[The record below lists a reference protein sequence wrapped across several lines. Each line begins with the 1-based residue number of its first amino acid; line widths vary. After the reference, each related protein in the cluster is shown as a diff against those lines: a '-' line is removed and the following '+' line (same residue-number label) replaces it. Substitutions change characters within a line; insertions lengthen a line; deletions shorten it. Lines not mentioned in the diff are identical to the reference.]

1 MIKILII
8 GITGTLGHKVA
19 QELSSN
25 KRLII
30 HGIFTNKSKLKR
42 IKKFIKIKKCHKKK
56 KIGEIIRLIK
66 NKKFNYVINCAGLI
80 KQKKADIKNIYLLNK
95 TFPIEISNLAE
106 ILKFRFIHFSTDCV
120 FDGKKGNYLESQFPN
135 AKDIYGISKAKGEP
149 SVKNKQTLILR
160 TSFIG
165 HEIIGKYS
173 LLDWFINSNKNIYGF
188 SKCYFNG
195 LTNLEISKFIKKI
208 IEKNLF
214 FSGLFHLSGKKINKY
229 QLLKKINLVYNL
241 KKKISPTPRPK
252 INRTLNNSKI
262 KKKYKYKPKTWD
274 KLLKDLL
281 LDYRDSIKIYKN

>member
-8 GITGTLGHKVA
+8 GITGTLGHKMA
-19 QELSSN
+19 QELSTN

-30 HGIFTNKSKLKR
+30 HGIFTNKSKLMR
-42 IKKFIKIKKCHKKK
+42 IKKFIKLKNCHKIK
-56 KIGEIIRLIK
+56 KIGEIIRLI
-66 NKKFNYVINCAGLI
+66 NNQKFNYVINCAGLI
-80 KQKKADIKNIYLLNK
+80 KQKKVDIKNIYLLN
-95 TFPIEISNLAE
+95 TIFPIEISNLAE
-106 ILKFRFIHFSTDCV
+106 TLKFRFIHFSTDCV
-120 FDGKKGNYLESQFPN
+120 FDGKKGDYLESQFPN

-149 SVKNKQTLILR
+149 SVKNKQTLVLR

-173 LLDWFINSNKNIYGF
+173 LLNWFINSNSKIYGF
-188 SKCYFNG
+188 SNCYFNG
-195 LTNLEISKFIKKI
+195 LTNIEISKFLKKI

-214 FSGLFHLSGKKINKY
+214 FSGLFHFSGKKINKY

-241 KKKISPTPRPK
+241 KKNITPSSQPK

-274 KLLKDLL
+274 KLLKDLF
-281 LDYRDSIKIYKN
+281 LDYRNNVKIYKN